1 VGAIAPQGED
11 GKERFQDTKMKRIV
25 PLIVALA
32 LLWPA
37 AALAASGSGCN
48 SSDQTYGSQICQVQ
62 SNTLQQTTTASNA
75 SGTLPFTGLD
85 VGLLVVGGGVLLAG
99 GLLVRWLSREA

>member
-1 VGAIAPQGED
+1 
-11 GKERFQDTKMKRIV
+11 MKRIV
-25 PLIVALA
+25 PLIIAMT

-37 AALAASGSGCN
+37 AALASGGSGCS

-62 SNTLQQTTTASNA
+62 SNDAQQTTTASDAN

-99 GLLVRWLSREA
+99 GLLVRFLSREA